1 MSEGEEKR
9 NEGHGAGMLRRYESR
24 DTGMGNAHQES
35 GRLGYQGER
44 VYARSGMGQEV
55 SVGIKGMVLCYLSK
69 QTGK

>member
-35 GRLGYQGER
+35 GRLGY
-44 VYARSGMGQEV
+44 
-55 SVGIKGMVLCYLSK
+55 
-69 QTGK
+69 